1 MDERVNQRINGRMG
15 FLRMSECM
23 DVCVLLYCTVSI
35 HSYSTSCSAHQSET
49 LPVRETQ
56 GEESSLER
64 TKRATYMRG
73 WLDGSIDRWIGG
85 FGGGCGNGWTH
96 ERMDVRTENGR
107 NRFTFLNDFLHIRFY
122 SILLLCCTCR
132 SFLFS
137 ASSVASDVTGN
148 CEVSLL
154 HRHPIALPRPEALLH
169 CGSEI
174 SPWILKVP
182 SGQRINITLFE
193 FYSFSSSSSTPSS
206 LTSTSP
212 TSSSASHPR
221 SAVHPARTTALFAR
235 VRETWPVGGGETVD
249 VRALLSPS
257 TVARETHVHTT
268 LSNSVEVTLNG
279 SGKDEFLL
287 TFAGERQRYKLT

>member
-1 MDERVNQRINGRMG
+1 MLGQRTDGIGSL
-15 FLRMSECM
+15 FLMTFSISAFIQFSY
-23 DVCVLLYCTVSI
+23 CVV
-35 HSYSTSCSAHQSET
+35 
-49 LPVRETQ
+49 
-56 GEESSLER
+56 
-64 TKRATYMRG
+64 
-73 WLDGSIDRWIGG
+73 
-85 FGGGCGNGWTH
+85 
-96 ERMDVRTENGR
+96 
-107 NRFTFLNDFLHIRFY
+107 LN
-122 SILLLCCTCR
+122 CR

-212 TSSSASHPR
+212 TSSGASPPR
-221 SAVHPARTTALFAR
+221 SAVHPARPTALFAP

-287 TFAGERQRYKLT
+287 TFAGERQRYKLPIILTLNDPHDA